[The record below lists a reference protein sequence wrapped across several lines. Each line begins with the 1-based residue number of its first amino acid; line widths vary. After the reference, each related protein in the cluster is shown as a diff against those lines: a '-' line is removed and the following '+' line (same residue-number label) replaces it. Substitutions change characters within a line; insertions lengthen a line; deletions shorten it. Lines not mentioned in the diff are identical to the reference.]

1 MILKGGNMTET
12 LLPETENQYVEF
24 KSEQTKGMDLAEE
37 IVAFSNSDGGEIWL
51 GVEDDGAISGLSRSF
66 EEDVMNICRT
76 ACIPAVQPQYDEFD
90 ISERRVARIHVSS
103 GKDKP
108 YYTSRRKYFI
118 RVGSTKR
125 VATREELVR
134 LFQASGALHYDMV
147 EVDRARMTDLDLGQI
162 GNYFNRYNISFFDE
176 PDADRIRL
184 MANTDILGEHQR
196 PTLAGLLVFGL
207 APERFLPQSGIVFA
221 HFTGSQPT
229 SDLLDRKTISGPL
242 TRQVEDGLA
251 AIKANIRIPSTIQGA
266 RRMESPH
273 YPDRVY
279 RELLVNASVHRNY
292 SLYDAQT
299 RVFLFDN
306 RLEVISPGR
315 LPNTVTIEKLSVGTS
330 FARNPILVRLMENLN
345 YVDKLGRGLPMVYQE
360 AKKLGVTAVF
370 EESGEE
376 FRVTLPFPEEANNA
390 QSHRY
395 NRRR

>member
-1 MILKGGNMTET
+1 MPET
-12 LLPETENQYVEF
+12 LLPAKENQYVKF
-24 KSEQTKGMDLAEE
+24 KSEQTKAMDLAEE
-37 IVAFSNSDGGEIWL
+37 IVAFSNSEGGEIWL
-51 GVEDDGAISGLSRSF
+51 GVEDDGRISGLSRSF

-76 ACIPAVQPQYDEFD
+76 ACIPAVHPQYEEFD
-90 ISERRVARIHVSS
+90 ISGGRVARIHVQS

-162 GNYFNRYNISFFDE
+162 GNYFSRYNISFFDE
-176 PDADRIRL
+176 PDAERIRL
-184 MANTDILGEHQR
+184 MTNTDILGEHQR
-196 PTLAGLLVFGL
+196 PTLAGLPVFGL
-207 APERFLPQSGIVFA
+207 VPERFLPQSGTVFA
-221 HFTGSQPT
+221 HFTGSRPT
-229 SDLLDRKTISGPL
+229 SDLIDRKTISGPL

-266 RRMESPH
+266 RRMEAPH

-292 SLYDAQT
+292 SLYGAQT

-360 AKKLGVTAVF
+360 AKKLGVAAEF

-376 FRVTLPFPEEANNA
+376 FRVTLPFPEAMNPF
-390 QSHRY
+390 
-395 NRRR
+395 